1 MNINKREI
9 TEQPMLKY
17 LADLLVKFRSLRE
30 GIERNENLWKALGI
44 SPQAISEHIDEL
56 LETGSE
62 IEVLKETLSAKL
74 AEARELR
81 DKKRRV
87 FDQFEKRVIGL
98 HADST
103 GSLADYGMGE
113 REK

>member
-1 MNINKREI
+1 MDNNKREI
-9 TEQPMLKY
+9 TGQPMLKY

-30 GIERNENLWKALGI
+30 GIEQNENLWKALGI
-44 SPQAISEHIDEL
+44 TPQAIAEHMDEL
-56 LETGSE
+56 SETGNE
-62 IEVLKETLSAKL
+62 IEIIKETLSVKL

-81 DKKRRV
+81 DKKKKV

-98 HADST
+98 HADSS
-103 GSLADYGMGE
+103 GSLADYGMGV